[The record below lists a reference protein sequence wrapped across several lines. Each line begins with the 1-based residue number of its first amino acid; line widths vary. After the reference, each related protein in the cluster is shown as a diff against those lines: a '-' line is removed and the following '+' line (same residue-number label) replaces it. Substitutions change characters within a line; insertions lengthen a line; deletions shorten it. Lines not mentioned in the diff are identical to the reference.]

1 MASCNAYPA
10 AAKGIEKRTSMN
22 SRIAIARIRHLISVI
37 AMGVVSVTVAAQDA
51 PKPADPASPPVAPP
65 PTPPAATQPTVPRTD
80 LPAAKDI
87 LNKCIEAMGG
97 EKAFDEM
104 KSSVIKATFTNPMG
118 EAKIEMYWMKP
129 NKVFIKQ
136 AMQGMESTMG
146 SDGTVSWMR
155 TPMDTT
161 ILDPEQA
168 KDLQDQSN
176 MFRMVIRIR
185 DDATELATV
194 DQVKFNEF
202 DCYKIRATDKNG
214 QAQFALFDVKDHL
227 IRGLETDE
235 AGQGPATVKFSEWKE
250 DAGIKYFTK
259 VEIERMG
266 MAMPLVFDEV
276 KFNTLDETTFALPD
290 DIKAMLKDKDD
301 GAASKP
307 ATTNP
312 AGPGGH

>member
-1 MASCNAYPA
+1 MLFLAVFCGFLAENYREH
-10 AAKGIEKRTSMN
+10 KLEHEREKRYIKNLYEDLVADTVIYSSYIKNTQEILSIVDSMMLLMKSPDRN
-22 SRIAIARIRHLISVI
+22 THLSRIYFLSRITTIREPI
-37 AMGVVSVTVAAQDA
+37 VSPND
-51 PKPADPASPPVAPP
+51 
-65 PTPPAATQPTVPRTD
+65 RT
-80 LPAAKDI
+80 
-87 LNKCIEAMGG
+87 
-97 EKAFDEM
+97 FDEM

-266 MAMPLVFDEV
+266 MAMPLTFDEV